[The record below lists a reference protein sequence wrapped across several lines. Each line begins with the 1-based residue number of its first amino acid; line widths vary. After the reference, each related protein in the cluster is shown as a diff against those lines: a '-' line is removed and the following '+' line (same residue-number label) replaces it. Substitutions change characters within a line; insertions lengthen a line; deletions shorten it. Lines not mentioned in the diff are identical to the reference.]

1 MGRRVSD
8 CCPRCERP
16 LTEDRHL
23 RYCDRCG
30 YEPPESA
37 ALPVVPPHFEDG
49 GEAEVLATRKREGQS
64 TAKGGQ

>member
-1 MGRRVSD
+1 MSG

-16 LTEDRHL
+16 LTEDGHL

-37 ALPVVPPHFEDG
+37 ELPVTPPLFGDADDSNQRPARTDG
-49 GEAEVLATRKREGQS
+49 SQATAPRGR
-64 TAKGGQ
+64 

>member
-1 MGRRVSD
+1 MSG

-16 LTEDRHL
+16 LTEDGHL

-37 ALPVVPPHFEDG
+37 ALPVTPPLLEEAEDG
-49 GEAEVLATRKREGQS
+49 EPPPRAVDAVRATSPRGQ
-64 TAKGGQ
+64 

>member
-1 MGRRVSD
+1 MPG

-16 LTEDRHL
+16 LTEDGRL

-37 ALPVVPPHFEDG
+37 ALPVTPPLFED
-49 GEAEVLATRKREGQS
+49 ADDSNQRPPSATAAQAPSPRGQ
-64 TAKGGQ
+64 

>member
-1 MGRRVSD
+1 MPG

-16 LTEDRHL
+16 LTEDGHL

-37 ALPVVPPHFEDG
+37 ALPVTPPLFEGADDNNPRPASTSG
-49 GEAEVLATRKREGQS
+49 ARATSPRGE
-64 TAKGGQ
+64 

>member
-1 MGRRVSD
+1 MSG

-16 LTEDRHL
+16 LTEDGHL

-37 ALPVVPPHFEDG
+37 ALPVTPPLFEDADDDNPRPPAVG
-49 GEAEVLATRKREGQS
+49 AFPATPPRGQ
-64 TAKGGQ
+64 

>member
-1 MGRRVSD
+1 MSG

-16 LTEDRHL
+16 LTEDGHL

-37 ALPVVPPHFEDG
+37 ALPVTPPLFEDADDNNPRPARTDDARAASPRG
-49 GEAEVLATRKREGQS
+49 R
-64 TAKGGQ
+64 

>member
-1 MGRRVSD
+1 MFG

-16 LTEDRHL
+16 LTEDGHL

-37 ALPVVPPHFEDG
+37 ALPVTPPLFEDADDS
-49 GEAEVLATRKREGQS
+49 ESRPATTSGARA
-64 TAKGGQ
+64 TAPRGP

>member
-1 MGRRVSD
+1 MPG

-16 LTEDRHL
+16 LTEDGHL

-37 ALPVVPPHFEDG
+37 ALPVTPPLFED
-49 GEAEVLATRKREGQS
+49 ADEGPAQPRAVDAVRVTS
-64 TAKGGQ
+64 PRGK